1 MDLELDLFTDSKE
14 KSLSLITNVVA
25 RVTVQALSSQP
36 VDHEDALK
44 NLGTSEV
51 ADRLGDYSEED
62 EDFSSNED
70 LEGEGSDSEA
80 MIGEDPLGR
89 RSRKAAR
96 AKIPANTREKPP
108 QVHPTEI
115 RTWISPSS
123 AVELNTTSALAN
135 YATEAG
141 LTMSIRELS
150 NCLLV
155 EET

>member
-1 MDLELDLFTDSKE
+1 MVFFLSMIGVSHRNGVILVYDWCLSQRYGVILVYDWCLTKVLQKQMDLELDLFTDSKE

-25 RVTVQALSSQP
+25 RVTVQSLSSQP
-36 VDHEDALK
+36 VDHEDAIK

-62 EDFSSNED
+62 EEFSSNED

-96 AKIPANTREKPP
+96 AKIPANTR
-108 QVHPTEI
+108 V
-115 RTWISPSS
+115 RTF
-123 AVELNTTSALAN
+123 
-135 YATEAG
+135 
-141 LTMSIRELS
+141 
-150 NCLLV
+150 
-155 EET
+155 